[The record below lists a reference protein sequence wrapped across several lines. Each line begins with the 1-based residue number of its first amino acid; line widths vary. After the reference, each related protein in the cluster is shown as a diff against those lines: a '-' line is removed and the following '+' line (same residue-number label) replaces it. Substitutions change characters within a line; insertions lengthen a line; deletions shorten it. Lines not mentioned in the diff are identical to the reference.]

1 MCCSPFDIVV
11 FSPEFIV
18 GLVHEHSVFEEHDI
32 KDPPDED
39 DKGKDEKEFP
49 VGPGHD
55 SDENCHQEQ
64 VKERP
69 LRWSVPHIVYL
80 Y

>member
-55 SDENCHQEQ
+55 CDEDGDEQEIEQ
-64 VKERP
+64 GS
-69 LRWSVPHIVYL
+69 L
-80 Y
+80 